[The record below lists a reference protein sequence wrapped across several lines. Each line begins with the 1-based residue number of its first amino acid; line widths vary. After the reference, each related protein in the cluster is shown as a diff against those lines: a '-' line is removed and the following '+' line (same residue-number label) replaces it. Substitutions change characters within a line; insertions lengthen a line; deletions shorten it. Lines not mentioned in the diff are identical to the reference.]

1 MPNHRPL
8 LLLIDGHALIYRAYH
23 ALPELTDPK
32 GRLVNAVYGFTR
44 ILLNVI
50 RQFQPDYIAVAFDSK
65 EKTIRADIDE
75 TYKANRPEMPDNLK
89 PQIELVRQ
97 VVDALNIPALI
108 LPGYEA
114 DDLIGTIAKRVTQ
127 ERDDVDVLIVTGDK
141 DLLQLVGDRVHV
153 FIPKRGRFSRD
164 IEYDPDQVKA
174 KLGVLPSQVV
184 DLKALMGDS
193 SDNIKGVKGIGKKT
207 AAKLINQF
215 GSLKKLYQAI
225 DAGTDGLSANIR
237 QKLIDGRA
245 DAFLSQEL
253 AQIQLKVP
261 VKFDLERARVT
272 HYDKEKVVNL
282 FEELGF
288 HSLKKYL
295 PQDEFEK
302 SVQEALF

>member
-1 MPNHRPL
+1 MSRQRPL

-50 RQFQPDYIAVAFDSK
+50 RQFRPDYIAVAFDSK
-65 EKTIRADIDE
+65 EKTIRADLDE
-75 TYKANRPEMPDNLK
+75 TYKANRPEMPDDLK
-89 PQIELVRQ
+89 PQVELVRR
-97 VVDALNIPALI
+97 VVDTLNIPTLI

-141 DLLQLVGDRVHV
+141 DLLQLVDDRVRV
-153 FIPKRGRFSRD
+153 FIPKRGRFSKD
-164 IEYDPDQVKA
+164 VEYDPEQVKV
-174 KLGVLPSQVV
+174 KLGVSPSQVV

-207 AAKLINQF
+207 ASKLINQF
-215 GSLKKLYQAI
+215 GSLEKLYQAI
-225 DAGTDGLSANIR
+225 DDGVDNLPAGVR
-237 QKLIDGRA
+237 QKLVDGRA

-253 AQIQLKVP
+253 ARIKLDVP
-261 VKFDLERARVT
+261 ISFDLERAKVT
-272 HYDKEKVVNL
+272 RYDKEKVIRL

-288 HSLKKYL
+288 HSLTKYL
-295 PQDEFEK
+295 PQDEFEQ

>member
-1 MPNHRPL
+1 MSQRPL

-65 EKTIRADIDE
+65 EKTIRVDIDE
-75 TYKANRPEMPDNLK
+75 TYKANRPEMPDDLK

-97 VVDALNIPALI
+97 VVDVLNIPTLI
-108 LPGYEA
+108 FSGYEA
-114 DDLIGTIAKRVTQ
+114 DDLIGTIAKWVTQ
-127 ERDDVDVLIVTGDK
+127 EKDDVEVLIVTGDK
-141 DLLQLVGDRVHV
+141 DLLQLVDDRIHV
-153 FIPKRGRFSRD
+153 FIPKRGRFSKD
-164 IEYDPDQVKA
+164 VEYDPEQVQA

-207 AAKLINQF
+207 ATKLIHQF
-215 GSLKKLYQAI
+215 GSLEKLYQAI
-225 DAGTDGLSANIR
+225 DVDTGSLSPSIK
-237 QKLIDGRA
+237 QKLVNGRA

-253 AQIQLKVP
+253 ARIQLEAP
-261 VKFDLERARVT
+261 VKFDLEGAKVT
-272 HYDKEKVVNL
+272 RYDKEKVVNL

-288 HSLKKYL
+288 HSLMKYL

>member
-1 MPNHRPL
+1 MSQRPL

-23 ALPELTDPK
+23 ALPELTDPE

-44 ILLNVI
+44 ILLNAI

-65 EKTIRADIDE
+65 EKTIRADLDE
-75 TYKANRPEMPDNLK
+75 TYKANRPEMPDDLK

-97 VVDALNIPALI
+97 VVEALNIPIFI

-127 ERDDVDVLIVTGDK
+127 TEDIDVLIVTGDK
-141 DLLQLVGDRVHV
+141 DLLQLVDDKIHV
-153 FIPKRGRFSRD
+153 FIPKRGRYSQD
-164 IEYDPDQVKA
+164 VEYDPEQVKV
-174 KLGVLPSQVV
+174 KLGVKPSQVV

-215 GSLKKLYQAI
+215 GSLTSLYRAI
-225 DAGTDGLSANIR
+225 DEGRDGLTPNVR
-237 QKLIDGRA
+237 EKLKAGRA

-253 AQIQLKVP
+253 ARINTESPIQFELEKAKVSQ
-261 VKFDLERARVT
+261 
-272 HYDKEKVVNL
+272 YDKEKVAQL

-288 HSLKKYL
+288 HSLMKYL